1 MCWVGLEGRDPDFGP
16 HTLSLISLSLSAQTR
31 GTQVSCKLSSFYNK
45 DIEPQIKNLWR
56 KGTHPGLCGGL
67 VAWPWLESTSPHSQ
81 LGVLIKFLVTNLGN
95 IQLTRSNREAVSYGG
110 RGGFLKLISS
120 RHRFPMSTS
129 FVCLF
134 FFHYRNN
141 THSLKEL
148 LNLQR
153 CRKKR
158 ENIIILPVIYTTI
171 NIWMW
176 GFCF

>member
-1 MCWVGLEGRDPDFGP
+1 MGWREGIQILDHTHYPWFLSPFQPKPEVPKFHVSSP
-16 HTLSLISLSLSAQTR
+16 HFII
-31 GTQVSCKLSSFYNK
+31 K

-95 IQLTRSNREAVSYGG
+95 IQLTRSNREAVRYGG